1 MSEEHLR
8 ISDAEREQA
17 AAALA
22 EHYVQG
28 RLTAE
33 EHSERLDQIWA
44 ARTRAEVAPVFRD
57 LPARFAPPPF
67 PQPVPPQSRQQPRP
81 PFGQPLPPGFT
92 RYAAPARRKPMPA
105 PLLVL
110 LVILVAFTVLTHLP
124 IIVVGLLAWW
134 FLASHRRRAVGGR
147 RW

>member
-1 MSEEHLR
+1 MSDEHLR

-44 ARTRAEVAPVFRD
+44 ARTRAEMAPVFRD
-57 LPARFAPPPF
+57 LPGRFAPPPF
-67 PQPVPPQSRQQPRP
+67 PQPAPQ
-81 PFGQPLPPGFT
+81 PFGRPNPPGFT

-105 PLLVL
+105 PLVVL
-110 LVILVAFTVLTHLP
+110 LVVLVAVTVLTHLP
-124 IIVVGLLAWW
+124 IIVLGLLAWW
-134 FLASHRRRAVGGR
+134 FLASHQRRAVGRR

>member
-1 MSEEHLR
+1 MSDQHLR

-57 LPARFAPPPF
+57 LPGRFAPPPF
-67 PQPVPPQSRQQPRP
+67 PQPASQPSQP
-81 PFGQPLPPGFT
+81 LGQPLPPGLT
-92 RYAAPARRKPMPA
+92 RYAGPARRKPMPA
-105 PLLVL
+105 PLVVL
-110 LVILVAFTVLTHLP
+110 LVILVVFTVLTHLP
-124 IIVVGLLAWW
+124 IIVVGLLVWW
-134 FLASHRRRAVGGR
+134 FLASHHRRAVGHR